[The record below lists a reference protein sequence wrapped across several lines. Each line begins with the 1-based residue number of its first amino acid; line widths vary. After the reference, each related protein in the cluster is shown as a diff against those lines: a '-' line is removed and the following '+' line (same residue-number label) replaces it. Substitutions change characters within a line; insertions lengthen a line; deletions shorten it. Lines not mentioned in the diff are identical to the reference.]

1 MKTNIK
7 LLVAFV
13 AMAMVACQEPYEVP
27 PTTTSI
33 GIHSVTATFL
43 KGPLST
49 NALAKFTAEVT
60 SLEED
65 IVIPIPY
72 YFPENSNDQ
81 ITDITQMRV
90 EASMDYNCFL
100 EPGLAVLDLTKRNE
114 FLYTDGRGEQH
125 NIVIRGEIRK
135 LSHKEIVSLSV
146 SAGDS
151 QLITIIDK
159 ENKVVNISYTDAT
172 EPLIGACKVE
182 YEVSSHAT
190 CSLDGLESVDLT
202 TLKEIVVTAHN
213 GTTQTYTVISKNDTP
228 KKVNYG
234 YAAGSE
240 SELWCLEMEGIG
252 IPCVETNNQ
261 SLAVLGKYLVVC
273 PGNGDAP
280 LLLNKTTGKVEKTMT
295 LSGGVEAGYVCNDD
309 AGNLLICNNT
319 DATFCIWRTSDID
332 ATPELLLS
340 YDNTT
345 GYPLG
350 GAIKMQGD
358 VDGNALIVAPF
369 WGTAVGGG
377 QNKIIYWHITEGVVS
392 EPTIQTITGFIGPK
406 WGVGYWYYPDNSP
419 VAFTP
424 LGTKIEDG
432 LLLSVYDENIL
443 HLVDGTT
450 FTCSKLLDAY
460 TTLGENT
467 PINRSISA
475 KHFNN
480 ARYVALY
487 TAGPWPAWAVFSHI
501 YLYDM
506 TTLAGMSGSLDDTAA
521 LKIHVE
527 PDSFFKQG
535 GGTGGGVAP
544 TGDVILVPSTD
555 GYYMWLYCIDNN
567 NRWIVAYQVDCIDDT
582 VEEEEGAEGEGS
594 EGEGSEGE
602 GSEGAESGTEGE

>member
-49 NALAKFTAEVT
+49 NKLAVFTTPVT

-65 IVIPIPY
+65 IVISIPY
-72 YFPENSNDQ
+72 YFPESSNDQ
-81 ITDITQMRV
+81 VTDITQMRV
-90 EASMDYNCFL
+90 TASMDYNCFL

-135 LSHKEIVSLSV
+135 LSLKDIVSFSV
-146 SAGDS
+146 TVGDDEP
-151 QLITIIDK
+151 LITIVDNEKKII
-159 ENKVVNISYTDAT
+159 NISYTDAT
-172 EPLIGACKVE
+172 EPLIGECKVE
-182 YEVSSHAT
+182 YEVSPHAT
-190 CSLDGLESVDLT
+190 CSLDGEESVDLT
-202 TLKEIVVTAHN
+202 KLTEVVVTAHDD
-213 GTTQTYTVISKNDTP
+213 TTQTYTVVSKNATP
-228 KKVNYG
+228 KKIPYG
-234 YAAGSE
+234 YASGSE

-273 PGNGDAP
+273 PGNGNAP
-280 LLLNKTTGKVEKTMT
+280 LCLNKTTGKVEMTMT

-309 AGNLLICNNT
+309 AGNLLISNHT
-319 DATFCIWRTSDID
+319 DATFCIWKTNDIN

-340 YDNTT
+340 YDNNQEGR

-350 GAIKMQGD
+350 GAIKVQGD
-358 VDGNALIVAPF
+358 INGNALIVAPF
-369 WGTAVGGG
+369 WGVVGGG
-377 QNKIIYWHITEGVVS
+377 QNKIIYWHITDGEVS
-392 EPTIQTITGFIGPK
+392 EPTIQAITGFVGPN
-406 WGVGYWYYPDNSP
+406 WGAGYWFYPDNSP
-419 VAFTP
+419 LAYTP
-424 LGTKIEDG
+424 LGARIEDG

-443 HLVDGTT
+443 YLVDGTT
-450 FTCSKLLDAY
+450 FTCSKLLGAY
-460 TTLGENT
+460 TTLGDNT

-487 TAGPWPAWAVFSHI
+487 TAGSWPAWAVFSHI
-501 YLYDM
+501 FLYDM
-506 TTLAGMSGSLDDTAA
+506 TTLAGMSGTLDDTSA
-521 LKIHVE
+521 LMIHVE
-527 PDSFFKQG
+527 PETYYAQG
-535 GGTGGGVAP
+535 GGSGGGVAP
-544 TGDVILVPSTD
+544 TGDVILVPSND
-555 GYYMWLYCIDNN
+555 GYYMHLYGIDNN
-567 NRWIVAYQVDCIDDT
+567 NRWIVAYQVDCIDDSE
-582 VEEEEGAEGEGS
+582 EEEEGETAGE
-594 EGEGSEGE
+594 
-602 GSEGAESGTEGE
+602 